1 MADAAHD
8 ESKSEGTG
16 SAKNGLLRESRVPL
30 WHPDHGSRMLHG
42 MSRLRCAL
50 RFLIAVV
57 LFVQSGAAAAHCLR
71 VLHDP
76 GFAIEICTAEGGV
89 RIVHLEIDGPG
100 APADHAPGFCVA
112 CHALPQLVVPPPPAL
127 AERLSFAAT
136 PVIWSA
142 RSEPR
147 VRIAP
152 SSYAPRGPPI
162 V

>member
-1 MADAAHD
+1 
-8 ESKSEGTG
+8 
-16 SAKNGLLRESRVPL
+16 
-30 WHPDHGSRMLHG
+30 